1 MAKGWYVLHVYSGYE
16 KKIEESINILIE
28 EDKLKGILFQIKV
41 PVRDVADI
49 KNGKKR
55 IQKKKIFPGY
65 ILLEMDLDK
74 QHWKEVYPV
83 IKNINGVTGFVGAN
97 KTRIPH
103 PLAGEEARA
112 MLQILSDSKGEVL
125 VEEKYEYVHGET
137 VKVIDGPFNS
147 FTGVIEEI
155 NREKNKLKVMVGI
168 FGRSTAVELD
178 VPLRVHVSIGS
189 NWDEAH

>member
-178 VPLRVHVSIGS
+178 FSQVEKIQ
-189 NWDEAH
+189 

>member
-178 VPLRVHVSIGS
+178 FSQVEKIQWAVSNG
-189 NWDEAH
+189 